1 MAPFHTSLYQ
11 VASNNNIQEH
21 TNVRMNIWIYL
32 NIFLQILIF
41 VFDSWQFSKPNI
53 IRIFEYFCTNICKYW
68 SLKITWNTWIKEFYF
83 PFLTWRYI
91 LTTLL
96 ITMIISC
103 WSVNPLNTGHLCK
116 AELSMLFWK
125 IFHLCITNYS
135 KIFEYFELFKY
146 YSNIFYSTNNIRY
159 SIRTIWLRRII
170 FDIRFG
176 PK

>member
-1 MAPFHTSLYQ
+1 MFLVEISTPCGTDSLWDNLTMIDCRTCSVQ
-11 VASNNNIQEH
+11 C
-21 TNVRMNIWIYL
+21 TNEYS
-32 NIFLQILIF
+32 NIFLRILIF

-53 IRIFEYFCTNICKYW
+53 IRIFEYFCTNISEYW

-116 AELSMLFWK
+116 AELCMLFRK

-135 KIFEYFELFKY
+135 KIFEYSNVLN
-146 YSNIFYSTNNIRY
+146 YSNIIRIY
-159 SIRTIWLRRII
+159 FTARII
-170 FDIRFG
+170 FAIRFG
-176 PK
+176 QFG

>member
-1 MAPFHTSLYQ
+1 MNS
-11 VASNNNIQEH
+11 VR
-21 TNVRMNIWIYL
+21 TN
-32 NIFLQILIF
+32 
-41 VFDSWQFSKPNI
+41 
-53 IRIFEYFCTNICKYW
+53 IRIYSNIRIFSSKYWYSYSIRGNFQSRILFEYFCTNISEYW

-116 AELSMLFWK
+116 AELCMLFRK

-135 KIFEYFELFKY
+135 KIFEYSNILN
-146 YSNIFYSTNNIRY
+146 YSNIIRIY
-159 SIRTIWLRRII
+159 FTARII
-170 FDIRFG
+170 FAIRFG
-176 PK
+176 QFGWGK

>member
-1 MAPFHTSLYQ
+1 MKIA
-11 VASNNNIQEH
+11 
-21 TNVRMNIWIYL
+21 TNWIWISIFGGKYSNIWIYL

-41 VFDSWQFSKPNI
+41 VFNSWQFSKPNI
-53 IRIFEYFCTNICKYW
+53 IRIFEYFCTNISEYW

-135 KIFEYFELFKY
+135 KIFEY
-146 YSNIFYSTNNIRY
+146 SNILNYLNIVRIY
-159 SIRTIWLRRII
+159 FTARII
-170 FDIRFG
+170 FAIQFG
-176 PK
+176 QFG